1 MWLEFGINTKQE
13 HFQEE
18 IKGIATSIKNE
29 FEIEV
34 ENEKIIA
41 EFCNLWEKKLQERR
55 NFKILEIIRRD
66 EKKMKIGFL
75 FPGQGSQSVG
85 MGRDLYEKYEE
96 VREIYHKVKEIT
108 GIDIAKIS
116 FEGEEALLNETKN
129 TQLAILTMS
138 LAILEVLKK
147 NNIHA
152 EAAAGLSL
160 GEYSALLYSGTL
172 SFEEGIKLVQKRG
185 EYMGQL
191 VPEGEWL
198 MAAIMGMSEE
208 QVQEV
213 CQKVTKGFVVPA
225 NFNTTGQIVI
235 SGEKEA
241 VEEAE
246 VIAKEMGA
254 KKVRVLKT
262 AGPFHTEKL
271 TKASEALRKELE
283 TVTFH
288 DFEIPVI
295 KNLDGTSYQAEDD
308 KKDIL
313 AKHIVSP
320 VRFSKSLKTMVD
332 MGIDTFVE
340 IGPGKT
346 LSGFVKRLESENE
359 VTIFSINSV
368 ETLEAMISEM
378 EGR

>member
-1 MWLEFGINTKQE
+1 M
-13 HFQEE
+13 
-18 IKGIATSIKNE
+18 
-29 FEIEV
+29 
-34 ENEKIIA
+34 
-41 EFCNLWEKKLQERR
+41 KL
-55 NFKILEIIRRD
+55 
-66 EKKMKIGFL
+66 GFL

-85 MGRDLYEKYEE
+85 MGKDLYEKYEE
-96 VREIYHKVKEIT
+96 VRGIYHKVKEIT

-116 FEGEEALLNETKN
+116 FEGEEAVLNETQN

-147 NNIHA
+147 NNIQA
-152 EAAAGLSL
+152 KAVAGLSL
-160 GEYSALLYSGTL
+160 GEYSALLYSGAL
-172 SFEEGIKLVQKRG
+172 SFEEGVKLVQKRG
-185 EYMGQL
+185 EYMQQL

-198 MAAIMGMSEE
+198 MAAIMGMTEE

-246 VIAKEMGA
+246 TIAKEMGA

-271 TKASEALRKELE
+271 SKASEALRKELE
-283 TVTFH
+283 TITFH
-288 DFEIPVI
+288 DFKIPVI
-295 KNLDGTSYQAEDD
+295 KNLDGTIYQAEDD

-313 AKHIVSP
+313 ARHIVSP
-320 VRFSKSLKTMVD
+320 VHFSKSLQTMLA

-346 LSGFVKRLESENE
+346 LSGFVKRLEKDKE
-359 VTIFSINSV
+359 VTILNINSV
-368 ETLEAMISEM
+368 ESLEAIILEM
-378 EGR
+378 EGK